1 MSDFESKYV
10 QLLREQEAL
19 NRRIKEAKQ
28 DAIHHVQKIIDEFEI
43 RRDELVFAA
52 DGEKAKRK
60 RAPSAPMYRTPTG
73 IEWSGKGLIKKELK
87 AYLEENGL
95 TLDDVRVK

>member
-1 MSDFESKYV
+1 MTNFKSTFE
-10 QLLREQEAL
+10 QLKAEQEAL
-19 NRRIKEAKQ
+19 NLKMKEAKKE
-28 DAIHHVQKIIDEFEI
+28 AIRHVQEIIKEFDI
-43 RRDELVFAA
+43 LASELAF
-52 DGEKAKRK
+52 GEEPVKRT

-95 TLDDVRVK
+95 TLEDVKIK